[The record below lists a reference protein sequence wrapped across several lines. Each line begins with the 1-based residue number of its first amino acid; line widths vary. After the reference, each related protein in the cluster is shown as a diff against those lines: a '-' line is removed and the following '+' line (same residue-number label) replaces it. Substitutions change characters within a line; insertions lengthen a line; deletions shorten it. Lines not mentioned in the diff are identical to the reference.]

1 MDKKKKFNCILSSI
15 LLILFLIITVLVV
28 TNNINWFDDTIYNAL
43 ISLRNKPL
51 DVFFK
56 TITHLGDTLVIL
68 IMVVVTLIFLNKKD
82 RVILGSTTIL
92 TVTFNQAI
100 KHILRRPRPEHLRL
114 IKQGGFSYPSG
125 HSMIAICVYGIMI
138 YLINKKVKNKKLK
151 MTLSVILTLLILSI
165 GISRIYVGVH
175 YPSDVLGGFL
185 LAGAILILNITFLDK
200 IYGGI
205 LNEKNDNK

>member
-1 MDKKKKFNCILSSI
+1 
-15 LLILFLIITVLVV
+15 
-28 TNNINWFDDTIYNAL
+28 
-43 ISLRNKPL
+43 
-51 DVFFK
+51 
-56 TITHLGDTLVIL
+56 
-68 IMVVVTLIFLNKKD
+68 
-82 RVILGSTTIL
+82 
-92 TVTFNQAI
+92 
-100 KHILRRPRPEHLRL
+100 
-114 IKQGGFSYPSG
+114 
-125 HSMIAICVYGIMI
+125 MIAICVYGIMI